1 MVPPV
6 VLVQAVADLVVQDLV
21 AVDLAALLGGKAKTE
36 YITDIGSDL
45 ERIIY
50 FTLKIP
56 FAFLSE
62 YLDVYCGMQCENN
75 DINIPNFLMFININP
90 FRLDDALNSV
100 ELLMALLSEA
110 LADRVC
116 TRP

>member
-36 YITDIGSDL
+36 YITDIGSHL
-45 ERIIY
+45 EGFIY

-62 YLDVYCGMQCENN
+62 YLNIYCGTQCEDN
-75 DINIPNFLMFININP
+75 DINIPNCLIFMNINP
-90 FRLDDALNSV
+90 FRLDDTLNSV
-100 ELLMALLSEA
+100 ELLLVLLPEA

-116 TRP
+116 IRP